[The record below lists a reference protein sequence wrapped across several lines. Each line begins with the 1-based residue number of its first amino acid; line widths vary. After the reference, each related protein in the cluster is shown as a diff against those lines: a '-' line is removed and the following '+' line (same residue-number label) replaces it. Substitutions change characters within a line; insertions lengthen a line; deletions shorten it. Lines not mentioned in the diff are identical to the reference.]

1 VIAKTG
7 PTPKMV
13 DLSWRERSDAALYK
27 LAPLLQVLNPGLVA
41 DKDVLVYDDVFT
53 SGTTLRE
60 VARKLKDAGAQH
72 VDVVVLGRQPFR
84 G

>member
-1 VIAKTG
+1 MPHPKVVAGKT
-7 PTPKMV
+7 
-13 DLSWRERSDAALYK
+13 
-27 LAPLLQVLNPGLVA
+27 
-41 DKDVLVYDDVFT
+41 VLVYDDVFT

-60 VARKLKDAGAQH
+60 VARKLNDAGAVA